1 MQLRGLKRILIS
13 GLTCV
18 FFLSGGG
25 SAQSDQDSLF
35 SSAVQLY
42 QQNQFRGALDK
53 FKQVNGSHAAE
64 AKAYVG
70 KINTYVEAWSAA
82 TTVLQRSSDER
93 DARSLDYAIQELQ
106 IAMSIKAD
114 GPGHPDQQLARARQ
128 MKLDLQQ
135 GTSSGLKKPNANSDT
150 SKDGDASLCDRAVA
164 AAAQHDYKQ
173 ASKLSCMLANEN
185 PAYSCGGNEAVYL
198 CHLNTD
204 LVKDLSTTD
213 QPKKPVA
220 VQQSAPVTPA
230 LKPMAVANGD
240 FEKAKAAYDKNDFE
254 RARALFEKVNGDAKS
269 AAGEYLDKISHY
281 SNSVS
286 SGEKLSRDGKY
297 ADAQAAFLNA
307 AGIKLDGPGNP
318 QGRAGAMELLLA
330 LDQFYSGDYASATQH
345 LEACAKANAG
355 KPALVHFYLGASK
368 LGQFLLTGSEDDVLH
383 QDALNELK
391 QAKQDGFKP
400 TSDVSPKILDA
411 YKGL

>member
-1 MQLRGLKRILIS
+1 MQLRGLNLILIA
-13 GLTCV
+13 GLACV
-18 FFLSGGG
+18 FFSSVVGW
-25 SAQSDQDSLF
+25 AQSDQDAIF
-35 SSAVQLY
+35 TSAVQLY
-42 QQNQFRGALDK
+42 QQNQFRSALDR
-53 FKQVNGSHAAE
+53 FKQVNGSHTAE
-64 AKAYVG
+64 AKEYVG

-82 TTVLQRSSDER
+82 TTVLQRSPDER

-114 GPGHPDQQLARARQ
+114 GPGHPDQQLAQARQ

-135 GTSSGLKKPNANSDT
+135 GKSPIPEKSNTNSNAG
-150 SKDGDASLCDRAVA
+150 KDGYANLCDRAVA

-173 ASKLSCMLANEN
+173 ASKLSCILANEN

-204 LVKDLSTTD
+204 LAKDLSTSE
-213 QPKKPVA
+213 QPKKPVPA
-220 VQQSAPVTPA
+220 QPSQPVTPA
-230 LKPMAVANGD
+230 PAPAPAANGD
-240 FEKAKAAYDKNDFE
+240 FEKAKADYEKNDFE
-254 RARALFEKVNGDAKS
+254 RARALFQKVNGDAKAS
-269 AAGEYLDKISHY
+269 AGEYLDTISHY
-281 SNSVS
+281 SDSVAI
-286 SGEKLSRDGKY
+286 GEKLSRDGKY

-307 AGIKLDGPGNP
+307 AGIKADGPGNP
-318 QGRAGAMELLLA
+318 RGRAETMELLLG

-345 LEACAKANAG
+345 LEASAKGNAG

-368 LGQFLLTGSEDDVLH
+368 LGQFFVTGSADDTLH

-411 YKGL
+411 YKAL